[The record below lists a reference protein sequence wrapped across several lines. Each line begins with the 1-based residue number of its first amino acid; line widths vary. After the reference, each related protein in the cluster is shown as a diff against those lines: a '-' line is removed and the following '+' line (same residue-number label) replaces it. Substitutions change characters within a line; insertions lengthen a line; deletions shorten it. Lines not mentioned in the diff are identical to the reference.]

1 MELESLIKSNKAAT
15 DKRMEAMAAH
25 YTMELN
31 AVRSTMKKNRAH
43 ATHMLA
49 KKTAAL
55 YDAIGKGE
63 KDQMKT
69 NGALKAQTRSAQLDI
84 ANALREAK
92 DDFSQRIGSLSKT
105 VADNDKKFEGKMDKL
120 TGIVRA
126 NAAKNAAGRADLKK
140 MMDAN
145 KSELKAAVSAA
156 VTKGENRMKQAE
168 NKLTALNKKTKAALS
183 MKIAT
188 EISKL
193 EKRAN
198 DQIEGLHLAS
208 KEARAEMKKE
218 LLFAVRSMAKEAKT
232 NLDDATAELAGTFE
246 KTEAAEAAAAAK
258 SAAGRAAIAASIKQ
272 AKANAEEELEDAV
285 ATMARSLTALKME
298 TAKKIKKTNNDV
310 AAYANELKK
319 EASEVKKIMDAQMAM
334 LKGKVASQ
342 KAGAKAALTKANAA
356 SAAGFAAAS
365 KKVEAALAAAQAK
378 TDQRFGKL
386 NEDMA
391 DQRAS
396 IDKSLA
402 GSIDT
407 INDSIAKQ
415 AALADSRF
423 SKTVG
428 DIKAARKEAA
438 SQVKLARQSFATD
451 LAAATA
457 EIKMMETKYVGEITK
472 VAGVV
477 MTHKAAQT
485 KVNRKVDAELKRI
498 NKVMNHRKSESARAR
513 GKLRAILDENKRA
526 AAEEVKALDG
536 LFKSKLSKIRSK
548 AASDAIE
555 AKQDLTEATAEMSE
569 ALEVAQREQLYANQ
583 VSAQKINKYSA
594 EAEAKIATA
603 KESFSNRLQDLTNVV
618 AANHKTVEKGFEVL
632 TGVVRDYKAAGKAE
646 RALLRKQNAAMD
658 AAMTKAI
665 TRAINEGEARAN
677 AIGQRARASLK
688 AAKQSMLVEITNR
701 VEDMADMTFKSIQ
714 GGHQKIADNYLS
726 LKAYAVTAKDKIT
739 DYVAKGKGKNLSS
752 LGSLLTTVGA
762 MSHVKV
768 TKEEGLSPSKVTID
782 NSISKINGLV
792 NEYIGEASAIRKT
805 YTMGLG
811 KYLLQKLEASMMD
824 KGVLQVDKVSA
835 HSGNFVF
842 INGHAVGLS
851 NNLNYFEGLAVRMGH
866 YEATLAKL
874 TASLSGK
881 KKAALH
887 KKMQFAKPPEWEGN

>member
-69 NGALKAQTRSAQLDI
+69 NGALKAQTRNAVLDI
-84 ANALREAK
+84 DNALREAK
-92 DDFSQRIGSLSKT
+92 ADLSTRIGALSKT
-105 VADNDKKFEGKMDKL
+105 VSDNDKKFEKKMDKL

-168 NKLTALNKKTKAALS
+168 NKLTAMNKKTKAALS

-246 KTEAAEAAAAAK
+246 KTEAADAK

-319 EASEVKKIMDAQMAM
+319 EAEEVKKIMDAQMAM

-457 EIKMMETKYVGEITK
+457 EIKMT
-472 VAGVV
+472 
-477 MTHKAAQT
+477 
-485 KVNRKVDAELKRI
+485 
-498 NKVMNHRKSESARAR
+498 
-513 GKLRAILDENKRA
+513 
-526 AAEEVKALDG
+526 
-536 LFKSKLSKIRSK
+536 
-548 AASDAIE
+548 
-555 AKQDLTEATAEMSE
+555 
-569 ALEVAQREQLYANQ
+569 
-583 VSAQKINKYSA
+583 
-594 EAEAKIATA
+594 
-603 KESFSNRLQDLTNVV
+603 
-618 AANHKTVEKGFEVL
+618 
-632 TGVVRDYKAAGKAE
+632 
-646 RALLRKQNAAMD
+646 
-658 AAMTKAI
+658 
-665 TRAINEGEARAN
+665 
-677 AIGQRARASLK
+677 
-688 AAKQSMLVEITNR
+688 
-701 VEDMADMTFKSIQ
+701 
-714 GGHQKIADNYLS
+714 
-726 LKAYAVTAKDKIT
+726 
-739 DYVAKGKGKNLSS
+739 
-752 LGSLLTTVGA
+752 
-762 MSHVKV
+762 
-768 TKEEGLSPSKVTID
+768 
-782 NSISKINGLV
+782 
-792 NEYIGEASAIRKT
+792 
-805 YTMGLG
+805 
-811 KYLLQKLEASMMD
+811 
-824 KGVLQVDKVSA
+824 
-835 HSGNFVF
+835 
-842 INGHAVGLS
+842 
-851 NNLNYFEGLAVRMGH
+851 
-866 YEATLAKL
+866 
-874 TASLSGK
+874 
-881 KKAALH
+881 
-887 KKMQFAKPPEWEGN
+887 